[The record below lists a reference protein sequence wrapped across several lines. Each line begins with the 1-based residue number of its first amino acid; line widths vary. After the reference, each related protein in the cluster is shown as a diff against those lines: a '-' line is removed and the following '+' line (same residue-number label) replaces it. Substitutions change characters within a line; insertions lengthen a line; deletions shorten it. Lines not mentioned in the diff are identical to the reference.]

1 MIQLL
6 SRVDRFTGDIDSE
19 LSKHILIYAREHRG
33 RMCIGILKVIQ
44 LLHREL
50 CDRVG
55 RSRHGQSDQS
65 LIHMKSRI
73 VIAHMIDLK
82 ILDRL
87 DYIR

>member
-19 LSKHILIYAREHRG
+19 LSEHILIYAREHRG
-33 RMCIGILKVIQ
+33 RMCIRILKIIQ

-65 LIHMKSRI
+65 LIHVKSRI
-73 VIAHMIDLK
+73 VIAHVIDLQ
-82 ILDRL
+82 ILNRL